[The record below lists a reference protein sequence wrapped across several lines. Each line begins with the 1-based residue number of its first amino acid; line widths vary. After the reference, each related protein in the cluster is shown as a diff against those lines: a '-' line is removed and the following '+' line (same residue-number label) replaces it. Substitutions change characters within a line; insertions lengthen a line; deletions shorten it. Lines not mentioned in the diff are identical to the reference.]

1 MQKIW
6 NIAVKDVQRTL
17 QDRNLLLIMFV
28 TPIVLSTI
36 IALAFSDIDSSAP
49 IQDLPVALVNL
60 DEGTEDGFNNGQIFV
75 DLLVGDESGSPTDT
89 SDQPDCEAIEG
100 TDDGEAGGMSLNQ
113 LTATTLLDDPEAA
126 RAGVENG
133 DYVAAIIIPADFSQ
147 RVAYQQ
153 GVEFEQ
159 VAVEVYG
166 DSGRPIS
173 ASIIRSVAES
183 ITSQIASSQIAIAST
198 IDTMVA
204 QAQSNPQFGMAFMTA
219 NAAGDFQP
227 NFACAFDP
235 GFNTIGVEM
244 LSVEGG
250 EQEDFNPLVI
260 FGSAQAAF
268 FALFTASGGASAIL
282 QERRNWTLQRLL
294 ISPTPRVHILL
305 GKMVG
310 VFVTILVQLVF
321 LFLAFTLVGSLL
333 EGELSLIWG
342 SNVPAIVVLV
352 VATSLA
358 AAGVGLVIASMANT
372 SEQAS
377 VIGSIIAIFMG
388 AVGGAFFSVD
398 TIPAIDPLTRLS
410 IVRWGSEG
418 FTKLANG
425 DGDVLVNVVAL
436 LLIGSALFLF
446 SFVMFNRR
454 QDI

>member
-28 TPIVLSTI
+28 TPVVLSTI

-49 IQDLPVALVNL
+49 LQDLPVALVNL
-60 DEGTEDGFNNGQIFV
+60 DEGNEDGFNNGQIFV
-75 DLLVGDESGSPTDT
+75 DLLVESDSISDT
-89 SDQPDCEAIEG
+89 TEQPDCEAVAG
-100 TDDGEAGGMSLNQ
+100 TDEDQAGGMTLNQ

-133 DYVAAIIIPADFSQ
+133 DYVAAIIIPTDFSQ
-147 RVAYQQ
+147 RITYQQ
-153 GVEFEQ
+153 GAEFEQ

-173 ASIIRSVAES
+173 ASVIRSVAES
-183 ITSQIASSQIAIAST
+183 ITSQIASPQIAIAST
-198 IDTMVA
+198 IDTLVQ
-204 QAQSNPQFGMAFMTA
+204 QAQSDMAFGVQFMAA
-219 NAAGDFQP
+219 NTNEAFGRY
-227 NFACAFDP
+227 FACAFDP
-235 GFNTIGVEM
+235 RFNTVSVDTQ
-244 LSVEGG
+244 SVEGG

-333 EGELSLIWG
+333 EGELNLIWG

-358 AAGVGLVIASMANT
+358 AAGIGLVIASMANT

-377 VIGSIIAIFMG
+377 VIGSVIAIFMG

-398 TIPAIDPLTRLS
+398 AIPAIDPLTRLS

-425 DGDVLVNVVAL
+425 DSDVLVNVVAL
-436 LLIGSALFLF
+436 LLIGAALFLF